1 MSIKLVALDL
11 DGTTLDSAG
20 NLPDINKKALEEAIT
35 KGIKIVIAT
44 GRSYYSLPKE
54 VTEIKG
60 LKYAI
65 TSNGAQI
72 RDLISEEVLFS
83 ACIDPVAVKRAA
95 EVIVDNGYDS
105 DIEVFVNGAAYMERK
120 TWEDILRGRITYR
133 RKSYIESTRRPVDD
147 IVKFMLSNEDRIE
160 NINICFAD
168 LSKKP
173 QIRKTLEVM
182 DEISTVTTS
191 FDNNWE
197 IGGLNTSKANALVKL
212 GKNLGLVKEE
222 MMGCGDSPND
232 IPMIKACGIGVAM
245 GNAKESVKEIANFI
259 SGTNDEGGV
268 SQAIHKFVL

>member
-1 MSIKLVALDL
+1 M
-11 DGTTLDSAG
+11 
-20 NLPDINKKALEEAIT
+20 
-35 KGIKIVIAT
+35 
-44 GRSYYSLPKE
+44 
-54 VTEIKG
+54 
-60 LKYAI
+60 
-65 TSNGAQI
+65 
-72 RDLISEEVLFS
+72 
-83 ACIDPVAVKRAA
+83 
-95 EVIVDNGYDS
+95 DNGYDS

-120 TWEDILRGRITYR
+120 TWEDILREQITYR

-212 GKNLGLVKEE
+212 GKNLGLVKEKISL
-222 MMGCGDSPND
+222 DR
-232 IPMIKACGIGVAM
+232 K
-245 GNAKESVKEIANFI
+245 SV
-259 SGTNDEGGV
+259 V
-268 SQAIHKFVL
+268 

>member
-44 GRSYYSLPKE
+44 RRSYYSLPKE

-83 ACIDPVAVKRAA
+83 VCIDPVVVKRAA

-120 TWEDILRGRITYR
+120 TC
-133 RKSYIESTRRPVDD
+133 S
-147 IVKFMLSNEDRIE
+147 
-160 NINICFAD
+160 
-168 LSKKP
+168 
-173 QIRKTLEVM
+173 
-182 DEISTVTTS
+182 
-191 FDNNWE
+191 
-197 IGGLNTSKANALVKL
+197 
-212 GKNLGLVKEE
+212 
-222 MMGCGDSPND
+222 
-232 IPMIKACGIGVAM
+232 
-245 GNAKESVKEIANFI
+245 
-259 SGTNDEGGV
+259 
-268 SQAIHKFVL
+268 